1 MWGIGIHLVG
11 FMLMMAPLQT
21 GKNRWKGSCDM
32 KGRVAIVTGGA
43 SGIGKGIA
51 EVLLRE
57 GCKVM
62 IADWNEQLGEQTI
75 RELPIDQEYI
85 GFIRTDVSKEDDIQ
99 NVIEGT
105 LRRWGALDILVNNVG
120 THYYRDIEDVT
131 IEDWDKVLSTDL
143 RGHFLF
149 AQKVLPHM
157 KAKRSG
163 TIVNIASI
171 HALQTLKQFTV
182 YAAVKGGVVA
192 MSRGM
197 ALECAPYGIRVNTVL
212 PGMTRNSGIEERK
225 KQTSPEQ
232 RERNERDIAINIP
245 LGRIAEAVE
254 IGEAVAFLA
263 SDRASFIT
271 GSSLVVDGGES
282 SHL

>member
-1 MWGIGIHLVG
+1 MN
-11 FMLMMAPLQT
+11 
-21 GKNRWKGSCDM
+21 GK
-32 KGRVAIVTGGA
+32 VAIVTGGA

-51 EVLLRE
+51 KVLLRE
-57 GCKVM
+57 GCNVI

-75 RELPIDQEYI
+75 RELSVNQEQI
-85 GFIRTDVSKEDDIQ
+85 GFIQTDVSKEADIQ
-99 NVIEGT
+99 NVIDRT
-105 LRRWGALDILVNNVG
+105 LKRWGTIDILVNNVG
-120 THYYRDIEDVT
+120 THYHSDIEDVT
-131 IEDWDKVLSTDL
+131 IEAWDKVLNTDL

-149 AQKVLPHM
+149 IQKVLPHM
-157 KAKRSG
+157 KVNRSG
-163 TIVNIASI
+163 SIVNIASI
-171 HALQTLKQFTV
+171 HALQTLKQFSV

-192 MSRGM
+192 MSKGM

-212 PGMTRNSGIEERK
+212 PGMTRNSGIEEWQ
-225 KQTSPEQ
+225 KQSSPEQ
-232 RERNERDIAINIP
+232 REINEREMANNIP

-263 SDRASFIT
+263 SSRASFIT

>member
-1 MWGIGIHLVG
+1 M
-11 FMLMMAPLQT
+11 
-21 GKNRWKGSCDM
+21 DM
-32 KGRVAIVTGGA
+32 NGRVAIVTGGA
-43 SGIGKGIA
+43 SGIGRGIV

-57 GCKVM
+57 GCKIM

-75 RELPIDQEYI
+75 RDLTVDPERIA
-85 GFIRTDVSKEDDIQ
+85 FIRTDVSKEADIQ
-99 NVIEGT
+99 NVIDGT
-105 LRRWGALDILVNNVG
+105 LERWGALHILVNNVG
-120 THYYRDIEDVT
+120 THYYRNMENVT
-131 IEDWDKVLSTDL
+131 IEDWDKVLGTDL

-149 AQKVLPHM
+149 VQKVLPHM
-157 KAKRSG
+157 KAKGSG
-163 TIVNIASI
+163 SIINIASI
-171 HALQTLKQFTV
+171 HALQTSKQCTV
-182 YAAVKGGVVA
+182 YAAVKGGIVA

-212 PGMTRNSGIEERK
+212 PGMTRNSGVEERLQK
-225 KQTSPEQ
+225 MPSEQ
-232 RERNERDIAINIP
+232 RESKEREMAFNIP

>member
-1 MWGIGIHLVG
+1 M
-11 FMLMMAPLQT
+11 
-21 GKNRWKGSCDM
+21 N
-32 KGRVAIVTGGA
+32 GRVAIVTGGA

-62 IADWNEQLGEQTI
+62 IADWNEQQGEQTSRDI
-75 RELPIDQEYI
+75 TVDQERI
-85 GFIRTDVSKEDDIQ
+85 GFIRTDVSNEADIQ
-99 NVIEGT
+99 NVIDGT
-105 LRRWGALDILVNNVG
+105 LARWKTVDILVNNVG
-120 THYYRDIEDVT
+120 THYYRNMEDVT
-131 IEDWDKVLSTDL
+131 IEAWDKVLGTDL

-149 AQKVLPHM
+149 VQKILPHM

-163 TIVNIASI
+163 SIINIASI
-171 HALQTLKQFTV
+171 HALQTSKKFTV
-182 YAAVKGGVVA
+182 YAAAKGGIVS

-197 ALECAPYGIRVNTVL
+197 ALECASYGIRVNTVL
-212 PGMTRNSGIEERK
+212 PGMTRNSGVEERLK
-225 KQTSPEQ
+225 NTSPEQ
-232 RERNERDIAINIP
+232 RESKEKEMALNIP
-245 LGRIAEAVE
+245 LGRIAEATE

>member
-1 MWGIGIHLVG
+1 
-11 FMLMMAPLQT
+11 
-21 GKNRWKGSCDM
+21 M
-32 KGRVAIVTGGA
+32 KGKVAIVTGGA

-75 RELPIDQEYI
+75 RVLKDDQESI
-85 GFIRTDVSKEDDIQ
+85 GFIRTDVSKEAEIQ
-99 NVIEGT
+99 NVIDGT
-105 LRRWGALDILVNNVG
+105 LERWGALDILVNNVG
-120 THYYRDIEDVT
+120 THYHREIEDVT
-131 IEDWDKVLSTDL
+131 IQDWDKVLSTDL

-149 AQKVLPHM
+149 VQKVLPHM

-163 TIVNIASI
+163 SIVNIASI
-171 HALQTLKQFTV
+171 HAMQTLKHFTV
-182 YAAVKGGVVA
+182 YAAAKGGIIA

-197 ALECAPYGIRVNTVL
+197 ALEIAPYGIRVNTVL
-212 PGMTRNSGIEERK
+212 PGMTRNSEIEEKLK
-225 KQTSPEQ
+225 KIPPEQ
-232 RERNERDIAINIP
+232 MESIERDMAINIP

-254 IGEAVAFLA
+254 IGEVVAFLA
-263 SDRASFIT
+263 SSRASFIT
-271 GSSLVVDGGES
+271 GSSFVVDGGES

>member
-1 MWGIGIHLVG
+1 M
-11 FMLMMAPLQT
+11 
-21 GKNRWKGSCDM
+21 N
-32 KGRVAIVTGGA
+32 GRVAIVTGGA

-75 RELPIDQEYI
+75 RDLTDDQERI
-85 GFIRTDVSKEDDIQ
+85 GFIRTDVSKAADIQ
-99 NVIEGT
+99 NVIDGT
-105 LRRWGALDILVNNVG
+105 LERWTTLDILVNNVG
-120 THYYRDIEDVT
+120 THYYRNMEDIT
-131 IEDWDKVLSTDL
+131 IEEWDKVLGTDL

-157 KAKRSG
+157 KAQRSG
-163 TIVNIASI
+163 SIVNIASI
-171 HALQTLKQFTV
+171 HALQTSKQFTV
-182 YAAVKGGVVA
+182 YAAAKGGIVA

-197 ALECAPYGIRVNTVL
+197 ALECASYGIRVNTVL
-212 PGMTRNSGIEERK
+212 PGMTRNSGVEERFK
-225 KQTSPEQ
+225 KTSPEQ
-232 RERNERDIAINIP
+232 RESKERDMAFNIP